1 MRGGGSSEGPG
12 GEAGVSSGSPAR
24 ARRVGE
30 VAAERRLGWGWQ
42 QASLL
47 CAEPRVLRVHNG
59 AADSGPA
66 ARPGR
71 RRAALAMEDA
81 PGLCSCEAP
90 PAGVSLPS
98 FVIKRNGG
106 DDDDD
111 DDDNGCLCQSRHK
124 RAFWKPGTLLIMHF
138 LFLIISER
146 FGRQLC
152 K

>member
-12 GEAGVSSGSPAR
+12 GEAAVSSGSPAGV
-24 ARRVGE
+24 RRVGE
-30 VAAERRLGWGWQ
+30 AAAERRLGWGWQ

-81 PGLCSCEAP
+81 PGLCSWEAHP
-90 PAGVSLPS
+90 SSLNATVVTTTTTMMITVASVNQDTRERSGSPA
-98 FVIKRNGG
+98 
-106 DDDDD
+106 
-111 DDDNGCLCQSRHK
+111 
-124 RAFWKPGTLLIMHF
+124 
-138 LFLIISER
+138 LF
-146 FGRQLC
+146 
-152 K
+152 